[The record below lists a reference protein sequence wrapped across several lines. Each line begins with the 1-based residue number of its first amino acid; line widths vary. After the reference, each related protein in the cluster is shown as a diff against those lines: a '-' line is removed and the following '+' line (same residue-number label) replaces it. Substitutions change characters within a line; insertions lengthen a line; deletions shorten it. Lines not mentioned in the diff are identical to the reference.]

1 MGPHLRRHGTNCVA
15 TPGTLCARDFL
26 VAQPPEKDHGDERG
40 SYRRAV
46 LVASPAYTCRMRG
59 ATGDGEQS
67 DVSELLLHS
76 DLSAEDRRRVYDA
89 IVNSTTESS
98 TPDRESV
105 LLLIDFAAGRIDIDE
120 YRERVLA
127 SGKWRRWGD
136 VADIFSGPADPDWD
150 ADRTAVSHEIGEL

>member
-1 MGPHLRRHGTNCVA
+1 
-15 TPGTLCARDFL
+15 
-26 VAQPPEKDHGDERG
+26 
-40 SYRRAV
+40 
-46 LVASPAYTCRMRG
+46 MRG

-98 TPDRESV
+98 TPDRDSV

-127 SGKWRRWGD
+127 SGKWRHWGD

-150 ADRTAVSHEIGEL
+150 ADRTAISHEIGEL